1 MKRIIYAAAILVAMV
16 TIGGNSAEARSKHR
30 YRGHDAHALVHGHV
44 GVHHREGRRA
54 HRKRRVTVA
63 PVMEPCFI
71 FCPVAPFTRKK
82 GVSGDA
88 PFGMKRA
95 SFTDGGARSTF
106 VRGRLICAINVV
118 RELRARGYNP
128 PNTAR
133 AKDLLHYGSASSGN
147 PGDVA
152 IFSRG
157 KRGGHAAIVAG
168 FGPNGERLYLNPSSR
183 RQAWQIGPYHRTPI
197 AFRSPT

>member
-30 YRGHDAHALVHGHV
+30 HRGHDAHASVHGDV
-44 GVHHREGRRA
+44 VVHHREGRRA
-54 HRKRRVTVA
+54 HRRARTKVS
-63 PVMEPCFI
+63 PVIEPCFI

-82 GVSGDA
+82 GGDA
-88 PFGMKRA
+88 PAGWKHVGF
-95 SFTDGGARSTF
+95 SDSGGARSSF

-133 AKDLLHYGSASSGN
+133 ARDFLNYGSHSNGS

-152 IFSRG
+152 IFARG
-157 KRGGHAAIVAG
+157 RRGGHVAIVAG
-168 FGPNGERLYLNPSSR
+168 YGPNGERLYLNPSSR
-183 RQAWQIGPYHRTPI
+183 RQAWQIGPYHRQPI
-197 AFRSPT
+197 GFRSPT

>member
-1 MKRIIYAAAILVAMV
+1 MKRIILAAAILVAMV
-16 TIGGNSAEARSKHR
+16 TIGGNSAEARSKHHH
-30 YRGHDAHALVHGHV
+30 RGHDAHASLHWNV
-44 GVHHREGRRA
+44 GVHY
-54 HRKRRVTVA
+54 RKERRVHRRQRTKVGL
-63 PVMEPCFI
+63 VTEPCFI

>member
-1 MKRIIYAAAILVAMV
+1 MKRIIFAAAILATMV

-30 YRGHDAHALVHGHV
+30 HSGYHTHDAVRGHVRVSRG
-44 GVHHREGRRA
+44 EERRA
-54 HRKRRVTVA
+54 HRGRRA
-63 PVMEPCFI
+63 KAGHVMEPCFI
-71 FCPVAPFTRKK
+71 FCPVAPFTRNKN
-82 GVSGDA
+82 VPGDA

>member
-1 MKRIIYAAAILVAMV
+1 MKRIILAAVIAMTAI

-30 YRGHDAHALVHGHV
+30 HRGHDANAALHWDI
-44 GVHHREGRRA
+44 GVHRHQE
-54 HRKRRVTVA
+54 RRVHRRHRTKAVA
-63 PVMEPCFI
+63 VAEPCFI
-71 FCPVAPFTRKK
+71 FCPVAPFTRKQPGEK
-82 GVSGDA
+82 VNLNT
-88 PFGMKRA
+88 
-95 SFTDGGARSTF
+95 SFTTGGARSTF
-106 VRGRLICAINVV
+106 VRGRLICAVNVV

-133 AKDLLHYGSASSGN
+133 ARDFLNYGSSSNGS

-197 AFRSPT
+197 GFRSPS